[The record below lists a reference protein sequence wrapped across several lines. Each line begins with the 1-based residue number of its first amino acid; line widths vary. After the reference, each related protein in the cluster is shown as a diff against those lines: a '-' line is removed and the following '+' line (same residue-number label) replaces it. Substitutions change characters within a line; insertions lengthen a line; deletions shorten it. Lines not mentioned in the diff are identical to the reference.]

1 MAQIIKIKRS
11 TTTASPTTLTNGE
24 LAYSAVTGGNHKL
37 FIGRPGGGTGDID
50 AIGGKY
56 FTDII
61 DAASSSNVNGTL
73 VLRDASGN
81 FSANT
86 ITATS
91 FVGALSGNAT
101 TATTVNAA
109 AQPAITSLGTLTAL
123 TVDNFNLDSNTFSSL
138 SGNININPVAGSS
151 IVLDGTI
158 NIDGGVVTGATSI
171 TSTSF
176 VGALSGNA
184 TTATTVNA
192 AAQPAITSLGT
203 LTALTVDNLNL
214 DANTFSSLSGNINIA
229 PVAGSSIVLDGTIN
243 IDAGVVTGATSISST
258 ALTVE
263 NFNFSNNIFSSTS
276 GDININPVAGSS
288 IVLDGTIDI
297 DAGVVT
303 GATSITSTSFVG
315 ELTGNASTATILQ
328 TARNFSIS
336 GDASAPAIS
345 FNGSGAVALNLT
357 LANTGVTA
365 NSYGSSTSIPVIT
378 VDAKGRVTSLSTQA
392 ISSSFTISD
401 GANTDVFNNGG
412 TLTFTGGTGV
422 TTLVSDDTVAISI
435 GQAVATTSNVTFN
448 DVNVN
453 GTLTSND
460 ITSTNISIAGNAT
473 ITGNLIVQGT
483 TTSVESTTVTI
494 DDPVIALADNT
505 TSVVS
510 DGLDRGVRFKYG
522 NGTSVLTGFFG
533 LDIQTQRF
541 VFQNNQTAA
550 TDDFSTPWGD
560 VEFGNVYSTGAN
572 IGNISVA
579 VADDQTITTTSGNL
593 VLDAVSNIVQIQA
606 ATQIDSLTL
615 TTDLA
620 VADGG
625 TGHSTFTSNGVIY
638 GNAGNG
644 LLVTVAGAWDAT
656 HSTGEF
662 LSVNSAG
669 VPTWTNTLD
678 GGTY

>member
-61 DAASSSNVNGTL
+61 DAAASSNTVGTL

-81 FSANT
+81 FSAGT
-86 ITATS
+86 ITASTFS
-91 FVGALSGNAT
+91 GPLTGNVTGNLLGNVTGNVSGSAL
-101 TATTVNAA
+101 TVTQA
-109 AQPAITSLGTLTAL
+109 AQPAITSLGTLTTL
-123 TVDNFNLDSNTFSSL
+123 SVDNLTLDGNTFSTS
-138 SGNININPVAGSS
+138 SGNLNITPVAGSS

-158 NIDGGVVTGATSI
+158 N
-171 TSTSF
+171 
-176 VGALSGNA
+176 
-184 TTATTVNA
+184 
-192 AAQPAITSLGT
+192 
-203 LTALTVDNLNL
+203 
-214 DANTFSSLSGNINIA
+214 
-229 PVAGSSIVLDGTIN
+229 
-243 IDAGVVTGATSISST
+243 
-258 ALTVE
+258 
-263 NFNFSNNIFSSTS
+263 
-276 GDININPVAGSS
+276 
-288 IVLDGTIDI
+288 I

-328 TARNFSIS
+328 TARNFSIT

-365 NSYGSSTSIPVIT
+365 NSYGSSTAIPVIT
-378 VDAKGRVTSLSTQA
+378 VDAKGRVTALSTQN

-401 GANTDVFNNGG
+401 GGTTDVFNNGG

-422 TTLVSDDTVAISI
+422 TTAVSNDTVTISI
-435 GQAVATTSNVTFN
+435 GQNVGTTSNVTFN
-448 DVNVN
+448 DVSVN

-460 ITSTNISIAGNAT
+460 ITSTNISVTGNAI
-473 ITGNLIVQGT
+473 ITGNLTVQGT

-505 TSVVS
+505 TSAVS

-541 VFQNNQTAA
+541 VFQNSQTAA

-560 VEFGNVYSTGAN
+560 VEFGNIFGTGAN
-572 IGNISVA
+572 IGNISVG
-579 VADDQTITTTSGNL
+579 VATDQTITTTSGNL
-593 VLDAVSNIVQIQA
+593 VLDAASDIVQIQA
-606 ATQIDSLTL
+606 AAQIDSLTL

-625 TGHSTFTSNGVIY
+625 TGRSTFTSNGVIY
-638 GNAGNG
+638 GNAANG
-644 LLVTVAGAWDAT
+644 LLVTAAGAWDAT

-662 LSVNSAG
+662 LSVDSAG

>member
-11 TTTASPTTLTNGE
+11 TTTASPTSLTNGE
-24 LAYSAVTGGNHKL
+24 LAYSAVTGGSHKL
-37 FIGRPGGGTGDID
+37 FIGRPGGGSGDID

-61 DAASSSNVNGTL
+61 DAAASSNTVGTL
-73 VLRDASGN
+73 VLRDGSGN

-101 TATTVNAA
+101 TATT
-109 AQPAITSLGTLTAL
+109 
-123 TVDNFNLDSNTFSSL
+123 
-138 SGNININPVAGSS
+138 
-151 IVLDGTI
+151 
-158 NIDGGVVTGATSI
+158 
-171 TSTSF
+171 
-176 VGALSGNA
+176 
-184 TTATTVNA
+184 
-192 AAQPAITSLGT
+192 
-203 LTALTVDNLNL
+203 
-214 DANTFSSLSGNINIA
+214 
-229 PVAGSSIVLDGTIN
+229 
-243 IDAGVVTGATSISST
+243 
-258 ALTVE
+258 
-263 NFNFSNNIFSSTS
+263 
-276 GDININPVAGSS
+276 
-288 IVLDGTIDI
+288 
-297 DAGVVT
+297 
-303 GATSITSTSFVG
+303 
-315 ELTGNASTATILQ
+315 LQ

-345 FNGSGAVALNLT
+345 FNGSAAVALNLT

-365 NSYGSSTSIPVIT
+365 ASYGSSTAIPVIT
-378 VDAKGRVTSLSTQA
+378 VDAKGRVTALSTQA

-401 GANTDVFNNGG
+401 GANTDIFNNGS
-412 TLTFTGGTGV
+412 TLLFSAGTGV
-422 TTLVSDDTVAISI
+422 TTLVSNDTVAISI
-435 GQAVATTSNVTFN
+435 GQDVATTSNVTFN
-448 DVNVN
+448 NVSVN

-473 ITGNLIVQGT
+473 ITGNLVVQGT

-494 DDPVIALADNT
+494 DDPVVALADNT
-505 TSVVS
+505 TSVTS

-560 VEFGNVYSTGAN
+560 VEFGNIYGTGAN

-593 VLDAVSNIVQIQA
+593 VLDAASNIVQIQA

-620 VADGG
+620 VAHGG
-625 TGHSTFTSNGVIY
+625 TGRSTFTSNGVIY
-638 GNAGNG
+638 GNAANG